1 MLESSLNK
9 SGTYS
14 SLENFGR
21 QSRHQSRKKRSQVRT
36 KRSNKKT
43 AKTLP
48 PDRSSRSVSL
58 FDWLLVLQIGQRD
71 PLLGSEIGNIM
82 KFGE

>member
-1 MLESSLNK
+1 MVLSRRWK
-9 SGTYS
+9 K
-14 SLENFGR
+14 FGR
-21 QSRHQSRKKRSQVRT
+21 QSRHQTRKKRSQVRT

-48 PDRSSRSVSL
+48 PDRSSRLVSL

-71 PLLGSEIGNIM
+71 TLLGPKKGNI
-82 KFGE
+82 KDFGE

>member
-1 MLESSLNK
+1 MVLSRRWK
-9 SGTYS
+9 K
-14 SLENFGR
+14 FDR
-21 QSRHQSRKKRSQVRT
+21 QSRHQTRKKRSQVGT

-48 PDRSSRSVSL
+48 PDRSSRVVSL

-71 PLLGSEIGNIM
+71 PLLGPKIGNIM